1 MMIVTELKVV
11 FQTLKPH
18 IVAYR
23 DYKYFNNKKFG
34 PGIEGFA
41 SEKNLKCFKRQ
52 APVKRK
58 YVAANEVPSMAK
70 NLHKAIMKRSRLT
83 TFNGTLVKRS

>member
-1 MMIVTELKVV
+1 M
-11 FQTLKPH
+11 
-18 IVAYR
+18 AYR
-23 DYKYFNNKKFG
+23 DCKYFNNKKFG
-34 PGIEGFA
+34 RDIESFA

-58 YVAANEVPSMAK
+58 YVGANEVPSMAK
-70 NLHKAIMKRSRLT
+70 NLHKAIMERSRLT